1 MNCEYVKPELAA
13 LILRKYT
20 DAAYTL
26 GNSGQSRPR
35 MHALTVTLE
44 SPDVTELFESY
55 AEEDTSYDYKDKVK
69 AALAGL
75 DEGKTIDMVLR
86 DLDLYS
92 EYDITVIAATNHQ
105 ASLDGLERL
114 VAQYNQ
120 KFGLNHTVWL

>member
-20 DAAYTL
+20 DAAYAL
-26 GNSGQSRPR
+26 GNGGFSGAR

-55 AEEDTSYDYKDKVK
+55 AEENSDYDYKAKVK
-69 AALAGL
+69 AAVTGL
-75 DEGKTIDMVLR
+75 DEGKTVDMVLR

-92 EYDITVIAATNHQ
+92 EYDITVIAALNHQ
-105 ASLDGLERL
+105 GSLDGLERL